1 MEGIRPPAPL
11 LATPGKPLTSWS
23 AWLSDFEVYAM
34 AIGWTDWGEQRR
46 QALLLHCV
54 GQEAR
59 RLFRAECPTGVPS
72 QGGVEPKFEG
82 RAATMSLVDATVDV
96 LSRLFEKKSDVITER
111 VLFRKCTQGQTT
123 VRTFLANLR
132 ERSQRCA
139 FGALEDEMIRDQFL
153 EGCSSARLRE
163 RLCREDDLTLPR
175 LEVVALAEDQ
185 ALERQQAV
193 GRLQTA
199 AAEREHAPVSVAAT
213 ATKRYAHGTR
223 SMTPLSRRKVGHFW
237 RCCPKK
243 GEKTAGEKPVASV
256 QVLSVAVTSPTEDT
270 RPYIQL
276 KVAGKWLKF
285 VVDSGIAE
293 LVGPSAYRLDSGA
306 LVHAERLTR
315 WTGSPPTGLGDAEQ
329 PQLSDLPVVRSPP
342 EPVDEPPAE
351 ATAAARTPEQ
361 RPDRQPDVPGSPSAA
376 PAVDTAAATRSP
388 ASETSS
394 SGFEGAQSDGHRT
407 RSGRRVRAPV
417 RWCP

>member
-276 KVAGKWLKF
+276 KVAEFTAYLRRVGVQHVRVTPYHPRGAGAVERMNR
-285 VVDSGIAE
+285 VVK
-293 LVGPSAYRLDSGA
+293 SALQTASKEKQDWSQAVRQFLRTYRSTP
-306 LVHAERLTR
+306 HAT
-315 WTGSPPTGLGDAEQ
+315 TGLSPSEMLHGR
-329 PQLSDLPVVRSPP
+329 QL
-342 EPVDEPPAE
+342 
-351 ATAAARTPEQ
+351 RTMLHAPTH
-361 RPDRQPDVPGSPSAA
+361 PPGSLSWL
-376 PAVDTAAATRSP
+376 D
-388 ASETSS
+388 
-394 SGFEGAQSDGHRT
+394 HRRT
-407 RSGRRVRAPV
+407 GWTVEHWSTPRG
-417 RWCP
+417 